1 MEARVDSLR
10 SELRTAWME
19 TVPMEEVRL
28 EIPMAALNSLPEGAE
43 YRSEN
48 GRASATVQTRGDTI
62 VVLATCD
69 SLQRLCE
76 RYERD
81 AQTYRTA
88 LESRE
93 NEVRTETE
101 RRSNPWKALFVAFA
115 VGMAGG
121 IATTKLITK
130 TKRL

>member
-1 MEARVDSLR
+1 
-10 SELRTAWME
+10 
-19 TVPMEEVRL
+19 MEEVRL

-43 YRSEN
+43 YRSQS
-48 GRASATVQTRGDTI
+48 GRASASVQTRGDTI